1 MNYFDPQLFESA
13 AFDKD
18 GLDEII
24 TLKALDYVKLL
35 RHPMLMMPTESSLRH
50 PLSEKVV
57 ALFGR
62 FHIEVDNG

>member
-1 MNYFDPQLFESA
+1 MGYFDPQLFESA

-18 GLDEII
+18 GNEEIV

-35 RHPMLMMPTESSLRH
+35 RHPLLMMPTESSPRQ

-62 FHIEVDNG
+62 FHIEVDND